1 MYAKNQE
8 GNLGIPFDSKYTKRR
23 KEFSVLH
30 LNQTI
35 QTRKIEKK
43 NILFMGKTRKKISE
57 LHLTQTIEK
66 PEKNSLCC
74 I

>member
-8 GNLGIPFDSKYTKRR
+8 ANLGIPFDSKYTKRR

-43 NILFMGKTRKKISE
+43 NILFYGKNK
-57 LHLTQTIEK
+57 
-66 PEKNSLCC
+66 EKNL
-74 I
+74 

>member
-8 GNLGIPFDSKYTKRR
+8 ANLGIPFDSKHTKRR

-43 NILFMGKTRKKISE
+43 HIASWEKQGKK
-57 LHLTQTIEK
+57 
-66 PEKNSLCC
+66 SLNC

>member
-8 GNLGIPFDSKYTKRR
+8 ANLGIPFDSKHTKRR

-43 NILFMGKTRKKISE
+43 HIVSWEKQGKN
-57 LHLTQTIEK
+57 L
-66 PEKNSLCC
+66 
-74 I
+74 

>member
-8 GNLGIPFDSKYTKRR
+8 ANLGIPFDSKHTKRR

-35 QTRKIEKK
+35 QTRKIGKKHIVSWEKQ
-43 NILFMGKTRKKISE
+43 GK
-57 LHLTQTIEK
+57 Q
-66 PEKNSLCC
+66 SLNC

>member
-8 GNLGIPFDSKYTKRR
+8 ANLGIPFDSKHTKRR

-35 QTRKIEKK
+35 QTRKIEK
-43 NILFMGKTRKKISE
+43 NILFHGKNK
-57 LHLTQTIEK
+57 
-66 PEKNSLCC
+66 EKNL
-74 I
+74 

>member
-8 GNLGIPFDSKYTKRR
+8 ANLGIPFDSKHTKRR
-23 KEFSVLH
+23 KEFSVVH

-35 QTRKIEKK
+35 LTRKIEKK
-43 NILFMGKTRKKISE
+43 HIVSWEKQEKK
-57 LHLTQTIEK
+57 
-66 PEKNSLCC
+66 SLNC

>member
-8 GNLGIPFDSKYTKRR
+8 ANLGIPFDPKHTKRR

-43 NILFMGKTRKKISE
+43 HIVSWEKQGRQS
-57 LHLTQTIEK
+57 LT
-66 PEKNSLCC
+66 C

>member
-8 GNLGIPFDSKYTKRR
+8 ANLGIPFDSKHTKRR

-35 QTRKIEKK
+35 QTRKIEKTYS
-43 NILFMGKTRKKISE
+43 FMGKTRKTISE